1 MPATRCRPERT
12 KGAQGRVTEKRKRGH
27 TDVAPSK
34 KKKCLFPNSG
44 SYKAAATLP
53 EGVARDSAGALK
65 FDDFPEFRPNLTPR
79 EVLVRGAFGGC
90 YFNPKG
96 GKQGVKFPYKTTSG
110 VPITHLEFPKEWF
123 EGLEDEKF
131 LSRKYRCEVNKYG
144 VKAGQDQR
152 YWEEKGWIHEQ
163 DPRGWFHWYCR
174 FFLGRRTTDDVRQIS
189 RWVGVTGKKGRW
201 KRNLLNKILAARA
214 SYDDTAISPVVRQT
228 LLHWAY
234 EITEKD
240 LRAHAKA
247 GAPAGPYG

>member
-110 VPITHLEFPKEWF
+110 VPITHLTVLHPPPPSGQEFPKEWF

-152 YWEEKGWIHEQ
+152 YWEVSWVHSSSVQSHKCSDSTVVWNVTRSHRA
-163 DPRGWFHWYCR
+163 DHTNT
-174 FFLGRRTTDDVRQIS
+174 GRRKDGYTSKTREAGSTGIVAS
-189 RWVGVTGKKGRW
+189 SSVGVQRTMFAKSQDGSVSPA
-201 KRNLLNKILAARA
+201 KR
-214 SYDDTAISPVVRQT
+214 DDGSGTC
-228 LLHWAY
+228 
-234 EITEKD
+234 
-240 LRAHAKA
+240 
-247 GAPAGPYG
+247 